1 MNLHMNNKVTLD
13 KWMASVWLV
22 PVEGAEKYHLGQ
34 RLNKKEANEIKHLIA
49 QSAEFDLNSKPMRCG
64 ILYHGHPYRD
74 FLQGYVGLLLAVG
87 RDDVNG
93 WRKSLWKAL
102 EDMDKVAIKQYV
114 QQVYHVDIGMLLG
127 L

>member
-1 MNLHMNNKVTLD
+1 
-13 KWMASVWLV
+13 
-22 PVEGAEKYHLGQ
+22 
-34 RLNKKEANEIKHLIA
+34 
-49 QSAEFDLNSKPMRCG
+49 MRCG

-74 FLQGYVGLLLAVG
+74 FLQGYVGLLFAVG
-87 RDDVNG
+87 LDDVNG

-127 L
+127 R